1 MTSACPGCQDGKA
14 FKTDFTMAFQPI
26 VDVVAGEVWAYE
38 ALVRGPD
45 GDPAGSV
52 LQSVTPETLYAFD
65 QACRV
70 KAIKL
75 AGARMPEGSRARLSI
90 NFLPK
95 AVYEPRACIRA
106 SLAAAAKAN
115 FDPSRLMFE
124 FTENERID
132 DVDHVENIIRE
143 YHKMGFTVA
152 IDDFGAGHSGL
163 VLLARFRPDV
173 LKLDMDLIRNIDSSH
188 SKQAIVAGVAAIARS
203 LDIDLLAEGVETK
216 AELGCLRA
224 AGIRLFQ
231 GWLFGEA
238 AVERFEEVDFAA
250 LGLSQHPE
258 DEQAE
263 VTSRIRA

>member
-1 MTSACPGCQDGKA
+1 M
-14 FKTDFTMAFQPI
+14 TDFTMAFQPI
-26 VDVVAGEVWAYE
+26 VDAAAGDVWAYE
-38 ALVRGPD
+38 ALVRGPE
-45 GDPAGSV
+45 GEPAVSV
-52 LQSVTPETLYAFD
+52 LRSVTPETLYAFD

-75 AGARMPEGSRARLSI
+75 AGALMPQGSRARLSI
-90 NFLPK
+90 NFLPN

-115 FDPSRLMFE
+115 FDPARLMFE
-124 FTENERID
+124 FTENERMD
-132 DVDHVENIIRE
+132 DVGHVENIIRE
-143 YHKMGFTVA
+143 YHNMGFTVA

-173 LKLDMDLIRNIDSSH
+173 LKLDMDLIRNIDTSH

-231 GWLFGEA
+231 GWLFGA
-238 AVERFEEVDFAA
+238 PAVERFEDVDFAA
-250 LGLSQHPE
+250 LGLPKGPQG
-258 DEQAE
+258 DEAE
-263 VTSRIRA
+263 AMHRMRA